1 MQRGIGC
8 FFACLAAFQPPV
20 AFSEESIFCAKN
32 NQMVGALEKVVFTNT
47 DMQITGR
54 VDTGAG
60 RSSLHAKNIQL
71 LEEGNQNYVQF
82 YAVDDL
88 GHHYKMKEKLQYVSE
103 VTNTSGIPEKRFVI
117 RTQVV
122 LKNKTYNID
131 VNLKDRSNMQ
141 YKFLIGRDLL
151 KKGGYVVNLL

>member
-1 MQRGIGC
+1 MQRLIGC
-8 FFACLAAFQPPV
+8 FLALAASQISV
-20 AFSEESIFCAKN
+20 ASIENSIFCMHN
-32 NQMVGALEKVVFTNT
+32 NQMVGPLEKVVFTAA

-60 RSSLHAKNIQL
+60 KSSLHAKHIEL
-71 LEEGNQNYVQF
+71 LEEGDQNYVQF

-88 GHHYKMKEKLQYVSE
+88 GNRYKMKEKLQYVSE
-103 VTNTSGIPEKRFVI
+103 ITNTSGIPEKRYVI

-122 LKNKTYNID
+122 LKNKTYSID

-151 KKGGYVVNLL
+151 KKGGYVVKVL